1 MAGTIPLSMTQ
12 QFDQL
17 GEPLSGGKLYGI
29 QAATVS
35 TPQNF
40 FQDINLAL
48 PWPNPIT
55 LDAAGR
61 IPQLFIA
68 DGLIK
73 IRLTD
78 AAGVVQ
84 LVADNVQVIGSSS
97 GGGGGGT
104 IDPLTIFMTG
114 DVKARYGV
122 GVHPGTVPGWVR
134 CNGAAIGAAGSSGSA
149 TGVELAHANCQPLF
163 EYLWGADTSLV
174 VSAGRG
180 ANAHADWL
188 AGKQIAM
195 PDYRGCIIGGLDGM
209 GNSLAGRITSAFLG
223 GSNPDVLGAQGGSQ
237 TTVLAATNLP
247 PHTHGGTTNDDT
259 PDHNHDYSAVKDA
272 GNVSDV
278 TVGAVRGNTA
288 TTTYTTAGANTRHHH
303 PFSTDS
309 SPGLNS
315 TPISVMQPTKLCT
328 IYMKL

>member
-1 MAGTIPLSMTQ
+1 MTQ
-12 QFDQL
+12 QFDQF

-29 QAATVS
+29 QAGTVS

-40 FQDINLAL
+40 FQDINLTL

-97 GGGGGGT
+97 GGGGGGGT

-114 DVKARYGV
+114 DIKARYGV

-134 CNGAAIGAAGSSGSA
+134 CNGMAIGAVGSSGSA
-149 TGVELAHANCQPLF
+149 SGVELVHANCQPLF
-163 EYLWGADTSLV
+163 EYLWSADTTLV

-180 ANAHADWL
+180 ANAHSDWL
-188 AGKQIAM
+188 ALKQLSL
-195 PDYRGCIIGGLDGM
+195 PDWRGYALGALDDM
-209 GNSLAGRITSAFLG
+209 GNTAANRLGSYFANATTLGSSG
-223 GSNPDVLGAQGGSQ
+223 GSPSA
-237 TTVLAATNLP
+237 TIAATNLP
-247 PHTHGGTTNDDT
+247 VHTHGGTTNGMNR
-259 PDHNHDYSAVKDA
+259 HNPHSH
-272 GNVSDV
+272 GV
-278 TVGAVRGNTA
+278 TGLNTA
-288 TTTYTTAGANTRHHH
+288 SVLVAGTPSNSAYFGGSLKVDLIQNAFNINNEDIAHEHTFTTDGGTGGGVAMGII
-303 PFSTDS
+303 
-309 SPGLNS
+309 SPR
-315 TPISVMQPTKLCT
+315 KLCT

>member
-78 AAGVVQ
+78 ASGVVQ

-97 GGGGGGT
+97 GGGGGGGS

-134 CNGAAIGAAGSSGSA
+134 CNGAAIGAVGSSGSA
-149 TGVELAHANCQPLF
+149 SGVELAHANCQALF
-163 EYLWGADTSLV
+163 EYLWSADTTLV

-180 ANAHADWL
+180 TNAHNDWL
-188 AGKQIAM
+188 AGKQLAL
-195 PDYRGCIIGGLDGM
+195 PDWRGRALAGLDDM
-209 GNSLAGRITSAFLG
+209 GNSTAGRLTATYFGASGTALG
-223 GSNPDVLGAQGGSQ
+223 DAGGGESLTLSIAQLPSHDHGGGTGQ
-237 TTVLAATNLP
+237 MNLNQS
-247 PHTHGGTTNDDT
+247 HTHGGVATTNNFT
-259 PDHNHDYSAVKDA
+259 SGGFVA
-272 GNVSDV
+272 GGPSYVNGFS
-278 TVGAVRGNTA
+278 G
-288 TTTYTTAGANTRHHH
+288 TTA
-303 PFSTDS
+303 STNIDHAHVVFAQGG
-309 SPGLNS
+309 GLAHR
-315 TPISVMQPTKLCT
+315 TVQPTMLAT

>member
-78 AAGVVQ
+78 ASGVVQ

-104 IDPLTIFMTG
+104 VDPLTIFVTG
-114 DVKARYGV
+114 DIKARYGV
-122 GVHPGTVPGWVR
+122 GVHPGTAPGWVR
-134 CNGAAIGAAGSSGSA
+134 CNGLTVGAAGSGA
-149 TGVELAHANCQPLF
+149 TELAHANCQALF
-163 EYLWGADTSLV
+163 EYLWSADRNLV
-174 VSAGRG
+174 VSGGRG
-180 ANAHADWL
+180 TNAHSDWL
-188 AGKQIAM
+188 GGKQIAL
-195 PDYRGCIIGGLDGM
+195 PDWRGRLIAGMDDMGNAVAGRLTVAGSGIDGTALGAFGGLQSTTLLQSQLPNVTPTFSGT
-209 GNSLAGRITSAFLG
+209 LATLSMSS
-223 GSNPDVLGAQGGSQ
+223 GS
-237 TTVLAATNLP
+237 TVVFGTISTALAARLNS
-247 PHTHGGTTNDDT
+247 
-259 PDHNHDYSAVKDA
+259 SAVGWA
-272 GNVSDV
+272 LNLS
-278 TVGAVRGNTA
+278 RGR
-288 TTTYTTAGANTRHHH
+288 YRR
-303 PFSTDS
+303 PS
-309 SPGLNS
+309 SILSLSRNYKAAQ
-315 TPISVMQPTKLCT
+315 V
-328 IYMKL
+328 